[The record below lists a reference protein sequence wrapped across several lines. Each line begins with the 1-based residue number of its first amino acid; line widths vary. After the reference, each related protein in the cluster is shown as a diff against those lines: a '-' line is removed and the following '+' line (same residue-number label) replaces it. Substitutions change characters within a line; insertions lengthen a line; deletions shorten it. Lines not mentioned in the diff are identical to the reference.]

1 MIQHLFLEVC
11 PLPLPC
17 DSPIERLKL
26 DWWNQ
31 QENTDNGTSGS
42 VETSTGASID
52 KNVPKSSMRYETQAD
67 LLRLLSL
74 LSQHY
79 SAVACSLTVT
89 RSFDATRLCT
99 LAAIAAITDK
109 VMRVVACD
117 IPSHLSLHY
126 SGQAEGPI
134 SSFCFDASQFAIESE
149 FSRFHDPNL
158 AVVRTRLL
166 DYFIAQKK
174 VTPLDHILFQFEKG
188 TNLSTGDISLLTQV
202 SLQLGF
208 SRQPENLAK
217 YMSGEDRSLTDLYPE
232 LGYFRDIVYLF
243 KVWSF
248 LSSFLNLFFFS

>member
-1 MIQHLFLEVC
+1 MDRQ
-11 PLPLPC
+11 
-17 DSPIERLKL
+17 RA

-31 QENTDNGTSGS
+31 QDESGS
-42 VETSTGASID
+42 TTQTSTGAQETA
-52 KNVPKSSMRYETQAD
+52 PKSSMRYETQAD

-74 LSQHY
+74 LAQHY

-117 IPSHLSLHY
+117 IPSHISLHY

-134 SSFCFDASQFAIESE
+134 EAFCFDASQFAMESE

-166 DYFIAQKK
+166 DYFIARKK
-174 VTPLDHILFQFEKG
+174 VTQPDHVLFQFEKG
-188 TNLSTGDISLLTQV
+188 MNMSAGDVQLLTQI

-208 SRQPENLAK
+208 SRQPENLAR
-217 YMSGEDRSLTDLYPE
+217 YLSGEDRSLTDLYPE

-243 KVWSF
+243 KVMDPLFPLYSLFVCFF
-248 LSSFLNLFFFS
+248 LFSFFSLLHSFFLIFNF